1 MKIRWNRFNIYL
13 STALVLGLA
22 CGCSTSRH
30 KEKKVYSTLRIH
42 IEVNPDA
49 ARLSNPVLVHGFSV
63 NVQTEPIITEAN
75 VKRAKVIDVLGGF
88 EISLQFDRQ
97 GSWLLEQYTSAGRG
111 KHLAIFS
118 QWSSSPENKLNKGK
132 WLASPYIPT
141 HITDGMLMFTPDATR
156 EEADQLVLGLNNVAR
171 KIQAESLTE

>member
-1 MKIRWNRFNIYL
+1 MKIRWNRFNLYL
-13 STALVLGLA
+13 AFLLALGMATGCNTAH
-22 CGCSTSRH
+22 R
-30 KEKKVYSTLRIH
+30 KEKKIFATLRLH

-49 ARLSNPVLVHGFSV
+49 GHLSGPVLVHGYSV
-63 NVQTEPIITEAN
+63 NVQTEPFLTEAN
-75 VKRAKVIDVLGGF
+75 VKHAKVIDVLGGF

-111 KHLAIFS
+111 RHLAVFS
-118 QWSSSPENKLNKGK
+118 QWSSPPDNKLNKGR

-156 EEADQLVLGLNNVAR
+156 EEADQIVLGLNNVAR